1 MRQRTTASRR
11 FTAWSFVDRMDGAVN
26 RALGYT
32 TTALVMF
39 SIGCSPDRS
48 LHGYNLGAAY
58 EDLAPGLICQHGI
71 SPENGRWDALLEYPT
86 DSTAADLRYCVP
98 VPEADSIL
106 WPHDNNHLAMVFD
119 DDRLVEVEGFAS
131 FEEGTR
137 RRDNLEIPPPE
148 TWRVMLQHLTD
159 AFGAPPDSIN
169 RFLCDTSTDESLCL
183 AYFRLYWPPSHVSTH
198 RQAVVFLHAS
208 PPGADVVNVV
218 LRSYEKAVRCLP
230 HACDQRRL
238 SASAAR
244 LLDYLFERM
253 DSARAASDSVPP

>member
-1 MRQRTTASRR
+1 MTQRTSAARC
-11 FTAWSFVDRMDGAVN
+11 
-26 RALGYT
+26 ALLTISYT
-32 TTALVMF
+32 TTAAAVSFL
-39 SIGCSPDRS
+39 GCSPDRS
-48 LHGYNLGAAY
+48 LHGYDLGAAY
-58 EDLAPGLICQHGI
+58 KDLAPGLICQWGI
-71 SPENGRWDALLEYPT
+71 SPENGRWDGLLEYPT

-169 RFLCDTSTDESLCL
+169 RFLCHTSTDESLCL

-208 PPGADVVNVV
+208 PRGANVVNVV

-230 HACDQRRL
+230 HACEQRRL
-238 SASAAR
+238 SASAVR
-244 LLDYLFERM
+244 LLDYLSKRRA